1 MGFFPNYGF
10 CFVGKRLEILTTS
23 TTMKIS
29 PTAIDLEVNS
39 VFLPSFIT
47 IFNVNTLSTMH
58 NQPFKTHFQLFTDT
72 GAIMAVASAS
82 MLVALKTYFIILAWV
97 MADVLVYSFAADGQ
111 VSCFQPSK
119 WWMQVAEYDIVIILP
134 IMAFFYKESS
144 WIKRIVF
151 LII

>member
-58 NQPFKTHFQLFTDT
+58 NQPFKTHFQLFTVWRIFIETTRRLTDLRERHRSNN
-72 GAIMAVASAS
+72 GSGISVYVSSIEDFLHCIGMGNGICACLLICCGWPSLLFPAKQMVDASGR
-82 MLVALKTYFIILAWV
+82 V
-97 MADVLVYSFAADGQ
+97 
-111 VSCFQPSK
+111 
-119 WWMQVAEYDIVIILP
+119 
-134 IMAFFYKESS
+134 
-144 WIKRIVF
+144 
-151 LII
+151 